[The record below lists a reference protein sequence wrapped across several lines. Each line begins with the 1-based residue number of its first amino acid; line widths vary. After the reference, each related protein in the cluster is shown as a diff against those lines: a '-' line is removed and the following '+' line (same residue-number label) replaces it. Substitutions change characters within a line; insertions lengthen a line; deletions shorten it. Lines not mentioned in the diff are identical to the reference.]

1 MIIAWVLSL
10 FILISSLI
18 QILERSVALELIQLN
33 AVIGAGRKFITSE
46 NLLLECEKNL
56 ANIASL
62 NHSPCHIQSVG
73 KNLWLISTKE
83 KLTLETLVFL
93 DEKTKQ
99 AIRINWR
106 QEFE

>member
-10 FILISSLI
+10 LMLLASLVN
-18 QILERSVALELIQLN
+18 ILERSVALELISLH
-33 AVIGAGRKFITSE
+33 ATIDSGKKLITSE
-46 NLLLECEKNL
+46 KSLLECEENL
-56 ANIASL
+56 GNIAVL
-62 NHSPCHIQSVG
+62 NHSTCHIQSAG

-83 KLTLETLVFL
+83 KPTLEVLVVL

-99 AIRINWR
+99 VTRLNWR